1 VHIRVFLHKLIDQD
15 NTLHANILQI
25 KAEKPQKKQNQRFR
39 ERLLNIISKQHLEIL
54 DLIAVHCN
62 SSSVSVVV

>member
-1 VHIRVFLHKLIDQD
+1 VHVRVFLHKLIDQD
-15 NTLHANILQI
+15 NSLHANILQI
-25 KAEKPQKKQNQRFR
+25 KAEKKQNQFFR